1 MMNDDLILLKK
12 KIGTMKTKT
21 IIENLVLNVEKI
33 KTSDQIHDHENLISK
48 IETITKTLIER
59 GFEKH
64 HVLLAQE
71 NLLRC
76 IICDSQNLRV
86 CNRCSFFICE
96 CGHHT
101 EFFKNGGREWKLFNG
116 SGFCVGDCLHK
127 KENTKV
133 VDRKENYITIKTTC
147 LNCGYFHY
155 ANVKRR

>member
-1 MMNDDLILLKK
+1 MMNEDLILLKK
-12 KIGTMKTKT
+12 KIGTMKTKD
-21 IIENLVLNVEKI
+21 IIQDLSKTLGKI
-33 KTSDQIHDHENLISK
+33 KKISNTKDKENYYPK
-48 IETITKTLIER
+48 IETITNTLIER
-59 GFEKH
+59 GFQKH

-76 IICDSQNLRV
+76 IICDSQTVRV

-101 EFFKNGGREWKLFNG
+101 EFFKNGGRQWKLFND
-116 SGFCVGDCLHK
+116 SGFCIGDCLHK

-133 VDRKENYITIKTTC
+133 VNRRENFITIKTTC

-155 ANVKRR
+155 ANINRR